1 MSDGQQHMQNELMEQ
16 APGEMDR
23 SVRRDDLILLAIAAA
38 VAVVHMA
45 TNGRYGFHRDELQ
58 TLSDALHMDWGF
70 VAYPPFTPLVERLG
84 LALFGPSLVGLRI
97 FSVAAQSAAIFI
109 TGLMAREFGGG
120 GLAQATRQFPWRW
133 RPCLCSKAQ
142 SFNTRHLIIYGGC

>member
-1 MSDGQQHMQNELMEQ
+1 MQNELMEQ

-23 SVRRDDLILLAIAAA
+23 SVRRDNLILLAIAAA

-58 TLSDALHMDWGF
+58 TLSDALHMDSGF

-84 LALFGPSLVGLRI
+84 LVLFGLRLLGCAYSQWQPNPRRFSLPG
-97 FSVAAQSAAIFI
+97 
-109 TGLMAREFGGG
+109 
-120 GLAQATRQFPWRW
+120 
-133 RPCLCSKAQ
+133 
-142 SFNTRHLIIYGGC
+142 